1 MFQTKDDINLK
12 SIIMEASK
20 RPAEN
25 GSNGDSTDAKK
36 AKLDPDCGALL
47 FCGTTEWQN
56 VRKNSSFLE
65 FSSNIF
71 AGTEARQAEGGQ
83 LPLQEQCT

>member
-1 MFQTKDDINLK
+1 MFQTKDNTKLN

-56 VRKNSSFLE
+56 VKIKNQNFCILLKYLC
-65 FSSNIF
+65 
-71 AGTEARQAEGGQ
+71 RH
-83 LPLQEQCT
+83 

>member
-1 MFQTKDDINLK
+1 
-12 SIIMEASK
+12 MEAAK

-25 GSNGDSTDAKK
+25 GSNGDSTEAKK

-56 VRKNSSFLE
+56 VRKYFL
-65 FSSNIF
+65 FPNFNNVSVGS
-71 AGTEARQAEGGQ
+71 EARQAEGGQ
-83 LPLQEQCT
+83 LPL

>member
-1 MFQTKDDINLK
+1 
-12 SIIMEASK
+12 MEAAK

-47 FCGTTEWQN
+47 FCGTTEWKN
-56 VRKNSSFLE
+56 VRNKPCLIYIDKVGRHSETFCFISTVFILNLDSYF
-65 FSSNIF
+65 
-71 AGTEARQAEGGQ
+71 EGIE
-83 LPLQEQCT
+83 LLL

>member
-1 MFQTKDDINLK
+1 
-12 SIIMEASK
+12 MEAAK

-47 FCGTTEWQN
+47 FCGTTEWKN
-56 VRKNSSFLE
+56 VRNKHRL
-65 FSSNIF
+65 FSIDKVVRLFEILLYFNIISYNLS
-71 AGTEARQAEGGQ
+71 R
-83 LPLQEQCT
+83 LNL

>member
-1 MFQTKDDINLK
+1 
-12 SIIMEASK
+12 MEASK

-56 VRKNSSFLE
+56 VKNSLI
-65 FSSNIF
+65 FS
-71 AGTEARQAEGGQ
+71 
-83 LPLQEQCT
+83 